1 MDFELPEDITALDDD
16 QLADALA
23 GAIAAFDAK
32 SRATT
37 ITPKDLEALRSLT
50 DGVKSIRDEQNA
62 RQEAAE
68 QAAAEIDA
76 LAASVRGAAPEDGA
90 DAADTADAEE
100 TASAAEPAEPE
111 PAPEPQPEAPTV
123 TASGRRP
130 ALNLA
135 SVRRRMP
142 RVLPPDPNPRPEIT
156 ASVDVPGYSPGQA
169 LDMEGVTEGI
179 IRRANALKTAGGGVG
194 LTASYRLP
202 FQSELIVNDSS
213 SGTEGTRA
221 VVLAG
226 DQARLNGG
234 DLVASGG
241 WCAPSETVYELT
253 GMSCPEMLWDLP
265 EIQLARGGLRYF
277 PMPSLDVASM
287 TWVHTEADDISG
299 AVKPCFRIPCPEPVE
314 VRCEAI
320 GACLESG
327 ILTQRHFPEL
337 VAYYQSL
344 AMVAHEIRMKQEL
357 FTQAV
362 AASTAVTIAATFGA
376 FSALY
381 AAVALQ
387 AADMTEKLS
396 LCANINIEVV
406 FPWWSK
412 NLFLADIARQNGV
425 PVSDINIQNVIA
437 AFAQLGISIQ
447 WARGL
452 TPAVPDSIGGP
463 TPATAWPDSI
473 PFLVYPAGTFE
484 AGRGGEI
491 SLGVIHDST
500 KFQTN
505 DYTALFTEECSALIA
520 RNSEARV
527 VTVPVCPDGR
537 TGEQL
542 GIDCPIA

>member
-1 MDFELPEDITALDDD
+1 MEEFSLPEDITALSDEELDNLLD
-16 QLADALA
+16 
-23 GAIAAFDAK
+23 GAVKAFDAK
-32 SRATT
+32 AGSSTVTTDDITHLRELATAVENIRAEKAER
-37 ITPKDLEALRSLT
+37 I
-50 DGVKSIRDEQNA
+50 
-62 RQEAAE
+62 EAAE
-68 QAAAEIDA
+68 KAAAEIEQ
-76 LAASVRGAAPEDGA
+76 LAASVRGDQADPAAAP
-90 DAADTADAEE
+90 
-100 TASAAEPAEPE
+100 AEPAEPAAE
-111 PAPEPQPEAPTV
+111 PAADPEPVKEPV
-123 TASGRRP
+123 TAAATPKGR
-130 ALNLA
+130 ALDL
-135 SVRRRMP
+135 SRVRVHQP

-156 ASVDVPGYSPGQA
+156 ASVDVPGYQPGQP
-169 LDMEGVTEGI
+169 LDMAGVTEGI

-202 FQSELIVNDSS
+202 FAPNLIVNDSS

-226 DQARLNGG
+226 DQSRLNGG

-277 PMPSLDVASM
+277 PMPSLDVAAM
-287 TWVHTEADDISG
+287 TFVHTEADDISG
-299 AVKPCFRIPCPEPVE
+299 AVKPCFRIPCPDPVE

-344 AMVAHEIRMKQEL
+344 AMVAHEIRIRQEL

-362 AASTAVTIAATFGA
+362 AASTAVTIAPTFGA
-376 FSALY
+376 FSAIF
-381 AAVALQ
+381 AAIALQ

-406 FPWWSK
+406 LPWWSR
-412 NLFLADIARQNGV
+412 NLFLADIARQNAV
-425 PVSDINIQNVIA
+425 PISDINVRDVIN
-437 AFAQLGISIQ
+437 AFAQLGISVQ

-452 TPAVPDSIGGP
+452 SPAVPTDIGGP
-463 TPATAWPDSI
+463 TPAVDWPASI
-473 PFLVYPAGTFE
+473 PFLIYPAGTFE

-491 SLGVIHDST
+491 SLGVIHDSS
-500 KFQTN
+500 KFSVN
-505 DYTALFTEECSALIA
+505 DYTALFTEECSALIT

-542 GIDCPIA
+542 GITCPIA

>member
-1 MDFELPEDITALDDD
+1 MEEFSLPEDITALTDEELDSLLD
-16 QLADALA
+16 
-23 GAIAAFDAK
+23 GAVRAFDAK
-32 SRATT
+32 AGSSTVTADDLAKLRELATAVNGIRAEKAER
-37 ITPKDLEALRSLT
+37 I
-50 DGVKSIRDEQNA
+50 Q
-62 RQEAAE
+62 AAE
-68 QAAAEIDA
+68 QAAAEIEQ
-76 LAASVRGAAPEDGA
+76 LAAAIRGD
-90 DAADTADAEE
+90 DSEE
-100 TASAAEPAEPE
+100 PTASADLEQPVEPEPAAEPE
-111 PAPEPQPEAPTV
+111 PAKGPV
-123 TASGRRP
+123 TASAVVTQR
-130 ALNLA
+130 ALDL
-135 SVRRRMP
+135 SRVRAHQP
-142 RVLPPDPNPRPEIT
+142 RVLPADPNPRPEIT
-156 ASVDVPGYSPGQA
+156 ASVDVPGYHPGQA
-169 LDMEGVTEGI
+169 LDMAGVTEGI

-202 FQSELIVNDSS
+202 FPEQLIVNDSS

-226 DQARLNGG
+226 DQSRLNGG

-241 WCAPSETVYELT
+241 WCAPSETVYELA

-277 PMPSLDVASM
+277 PMPSLDVAAM
-287 TWVHTEADDISG
+287 TFVHTEADDISG
-299 AVKPCFRIPCPEPVE
+299 AVKPCFRIPCPDPVE

-344 AMVAHEIRMKQEL
+344 AMVAHEIRIRQEL

-376 FSALY
+376 FSAMF

-406 FPWWSK
+406 FPWWAR

-425 PVSDINIQNVIA
+425 PLSDISTRDVIN
-437 AFAQLGISIQ
+437 AFAELGISIQ

-452 TPAVPDSIGGP
+452 NPAVPSEIGGL
-463 TPATAWPDSI
+463 TPAIDWPGTI
-473 PFLVYPAGTFE
+473 PFLIYPAGTFE

-491 SLGVIHDST
+491 SLGVIHDSS
-500 KFQTN
+500 KFSVN
-505 DYTALFTEECSALIA
+505 DYTALFTEECSALIT
-520 RNSEARV
+520 RNQEARV

-542 GIDCPIA
+542 GITCPIA

>member
-1 MDFELPEDITALDDD
+1 MEEFSLPEDITALTDEELDSLLD
-16 QLADALA
+16 
-23 GAIAAFDAK
+23 GAVRAFDAK
-32 SRATT
+32 AGSSTVTADDLAKLRELATAVNGIRAEKAER
-37 ITPKDLEALRSLT
+37 I
-50 DGVKSIRDEQNA
+50 Q
-62 RQEAAE
+62 AAE
-68 QAAAEIDA
+68 QAAAEIEQ
-76 LAASVRGAAPEDGA
+76 LAAAIRGD
-90 DAADTADAEE
+90 DSEE
-100 TASAAEPAEPE
+100 PTASADLEQPVEPEPAAEPE
-111 PAPEPQPEAPTV
+111 PAKGPV
-123 TASGRRP
+123 TASAVVTQR
-130 ALNLA
+130 ALDL
-135 SVRRRMP
+135 SRVRAHQP
-142 RVLPPDPNPRPEIT
+142 RVLPADPNPRPEIT
-156 ASVDVPGYSPGQA
+156 ASVDVPGYHPGQA
-169 LDMEGVTEGI
+169 LDMAGVTEGI

-202 FQSELIVNDSS
+202 FPEQLIVNDSS

-226 DQARLNGG
+226 DQSRLNGG

-277 PMPSLDVASM
+277 PMPSLDVAAM
-287 TWVHTEADDISG
+287 TFVHTEADDISG
-299 AVKPCFRIPCPEPVE
+299 AVKPCFRIPCPDPVE

-344 AMVAHEIRMKQEL
+344 AMVAHEIRIRQEL

-376 FSALY
+376 FSAMF

-406 FPWWSK
+406 FPWWAR

-425 PVSDINIQNVIA
+425 PLSDISTRDVIN
-437 AFAQLGISIQ
+437 AFAELGISIQ

-452 TPAVPDSIGGP
+452 NPAVPSEIGGL
-463 TPATAWPDSI
+463 TPAIDWPGTI
-473 PFLVYPAGTFE
+473 PFLIYPAGTFE

-491 SLGVIHDST
+491 SLGVIHDSS
-500 KFQTN
+500 KFSVN
-505 DYTALFTEECSALIA
+505 DYTALFTEECSALIT
-520 RNSEARV
+520 RNQEARV

-542 GIDCPIA
+542 GITCPIA